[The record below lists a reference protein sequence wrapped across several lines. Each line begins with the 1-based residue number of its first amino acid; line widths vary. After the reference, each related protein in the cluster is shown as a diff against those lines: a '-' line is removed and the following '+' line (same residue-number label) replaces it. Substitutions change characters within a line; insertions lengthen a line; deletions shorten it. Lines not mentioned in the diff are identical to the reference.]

1 MALVHDSY
9 PSRQEEKPRIIERKD
24 PVIYTAPED
33 ADGSGLSPEQLRQFE
48 RDGFIALPQ
57 FFTAKEVAAFRH
69 EMTRMAND
77 PETINRDEAVT
88 EPDSGAVR
96 SIFRVHQLSSLF
108 NRLSRHP
115 RLLSIAGQIL
125 GGGVYIHQS
134 RINMKPGFR
143 GQGFY
148 WHSDFET
155 WHVEDGLPRMR
166 TVSCSVTLTE
176 NNEFNG
182 PLMLIPGSQNHYIA
196 CVGET
201 PDENYKSS
209 LRKQVAGTPDEESLT
224 QLAEQGG
231 IQAPKGPAGT
241 VLLFDCNTMHGS
253 SSNISPFPRSNV
265 FFVYNSI
272 ENTPVEPWS
281 GLKPRPAFAAEREDC
296 SPLEPTENPDFTS

>member
-1 MALVHDSY
+1 MAIVQDLY
-9 PSRQEEKPRIIERKD
+9 PSRQQDKPEIIERKD
-24 PVIYTAPED
+24 PVINTRPED
-33 ADGSGLSPEQLRQFE
+33 ADGSGLTAEQLRQYE

-57 FFTAKEVAAFRH
+57 FFTPEEVAVFRK
-69 EMTRMAND
+69 ELTRMTND
-77 PETINRDEAVT
+77 PETIRRQEAVK
-88 EPDSGAVR
+88 EPNSDIVR
-96 SIFRVHQLSSLF
+96 SIFCVHKLSSLF
-108 NRLSRHP
+108 DRLSRHP
-115 RLLSIAGQIL
+115 RLLAIAGQIL

-134 RINMKPGFR
+134 RVNMKPGFK

-166 TVSCSVTLTE
+166 TVSCSITLTE

-201 PDENYKSS
+201 PEDNYKSS
-209 LRKQVAGTPDEESLT
+209 LRAQKVGTPDDESLT
-224 QLAEQGG
+224 QLAESGG
-231 IQAPKGPAGT
+231 IKAPKGPAGT

-253 SSNISPFPRSNV
+253 NSNISPFPRSNV

-272 ENTPVEPWS
+272 ENAPVEPWS
-281 GLKPRPAFAAEREDC
+281 GQKPRPPFIAEREDI
-296 SPLEPTENPDFTS
+296 SPLEPTQNPDFVS